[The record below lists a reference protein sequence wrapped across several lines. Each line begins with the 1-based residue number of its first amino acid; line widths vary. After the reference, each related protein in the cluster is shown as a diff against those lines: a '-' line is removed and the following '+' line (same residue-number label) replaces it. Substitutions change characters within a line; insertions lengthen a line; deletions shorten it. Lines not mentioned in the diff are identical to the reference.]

1 MNSVVRRRA
10 FALAVVAIAAA
21 GVAACGS
28 RTPQRPCPPVLVPR
42 DGGAMIKFR
51 PGPGRDPTDVLYE
64 VRIADFVGTCSFAR
78 SGAATVD
85 IKVTLDVRRGPAETT
100 GRAEFAYFAAIPR
113 YFPAPTGKQTF
124 PVSVSFGN
132 TPGRLIAQEE
142 IRLVLP
148 LRPDERTDE
157 YEIFLALQLTPE
169 EVEYN
174 KSHRQ

>member
-1 MNSVVRRRA
+1 MSAVARRA
-10 FALAVVAIAAA
+10 AMLTAAAIAAA

-28 RTPQRPCPPVLVPR
+28 KTPQRPCPPVLVPR
-42 DGGAMIKFR
+42 DAGTMIKFR

-100 GRAEFAYFAAIPR
+100 GRADFAYFAAIPR
-113 YFPAPTGKQTF
+113 FFPSPNGKQTF
-124 PVSVSFGN
+124 PVSASFGG
-132 TPGRLIAQEE
+132 TPGRLVAQEE

-169 EVEYN
+169 EIEYN
-174 KSHRQ
+174 KAHRQ